1 MRPERFRDF
10 ALEIY
15 GRAPGITAVE
25 SWSEGTERPFGIEV
39 TLASG
44 ARVRHAITAQA
55 AEGDRYDEP
64 EKPVEKDPPAE
75 IPVPELGTGR
85 GIPLVDIERYLA
97 AVLNNSGSPEI
108 ERTYSYRDREQPSMT
123 SGIGLVFHS
132 GARIFAP
139 FVHVMRA
146 GERTPGRPY
155 DLPSEV

>member
-1 MRPERFRDF
+1 M
-10 ALEIY
+10 
-15 GRAPGITAVE
+15 
-25 SWSEGTERPFGIEV
+25 
-39 TLASG
+39 
-44 ARVRHAITAQA
+44 
-55 AEGDRYDEP
+55 
-64 EKPVEKDPPAE
+64 EKGPPAE

-108 ERTYSYRDREQPSMT
+108 ERTYSYRDREQPSIT
-123 SGIGLVFHS
+123 SGIGVVFHS

-146 GERTPGRPY
+146 GERTSGRPY